1 MSLKERDRVIDEYLE
16 IGHVPMWELTSIF
29 RLCYDGACSATSGC
43 SSEGE
48 HHLDTVG
55 AIGSIPISR
64 TRVLTDLFAKNE
76 ASTDSYEL
84 VDAFLL
90 EEKLGCSDENRMGG

>member
-1 MSLKERDRVIDEYLE
+1 M
-16 IGHVPMWELTSIF
+16 TSIQSTQTNPASPSVV
-29 RLCYDGACSATSGC
+29 RVPRILSGR

-64 TRVLTDLFAKNE
+64 TTMNRANNE
-76 ASTDSYEL
+76 TTQ
-84 VDAFLL
+84 
-90 EEKLGCSDENRMGG
+90 

>member
-1 MSLKERDRVIDEYLE
+1 MWRSLVARYLGE
-16 IGHVPMWELTSIF
+16 VEVPGSNPGIPTIGG
-29 RLCYDGACSATSGC
+29 Y

-64 TRVLTDLFAKNE
+64 TKSCGE
-76 ASTDSYEL
+76 MSEL
-84 VDAFLL
+84 VEGARL
-90 EEKLGCSDENRMGG
+90 EIV